1 MAETNLS
8 WPGERDPTRLDVE
21 DAHKVPEPTFLRD
34 FKQALIA
41 KDIARDYQHVS
52 SSGSAGQLST
62 SPIATSG
69 HLNDGVWLEPAR
81 QGSI

>member
-34 FKQALIA
+34 FKEALFA
-41 KDIARDYQHVS
+41 RDIARDYQHAS
-52 SSGSAGQLST
+52 SSAPAGQPSG

-81 QGSI
+81 RGST

>member
-8 WPGERDPTRLDVE
+8 WPGERYPTRLDVE

-41 KDIARDYQHVS
+41 RDIARDYQHVS
-52 SSGSAGQLST
+52 SSGSAGQLSR
-62 SPIATSG
+62 SPVATSR
-69 HLNDGVWLEPAR
+69 HLNDGVWLKPA
-81 QGSI
+81 G